1 MRLQD
6 PCIGS
11 LIRPL
16 SLVIFGAKVHITV
29 FPLLFALGFLGF
41 LGFLFFIGSIFFGI
55 AVTIKFV
62 LWIVLLP
69 LQILIWFIRLFFG
82 ILF

>member
-1 MRLQD
+1 
-6 PCIGS
+6 
-11 LIRPL
+11 
-16 SLVIFGAKVHITV
+16 VIFGAKVHVTV

-41 LGFLFFIGSIFFGI
+41 LGFLFFVGSIFFGI
-55 AVTIKFV
+55 TLTIKLV
-62 LWIVLLP
+62 LWIMLLP

>member
-11 LIRPL
+11 LIRHL
-16 SLVIFGAKVHITV
+16 SLVIFGAKVHISV
-29 FPLLFALGFLGF
+29 FPLLFALGVLGF
-41 LGFLFFIGSIFFGI
+41 LGFLFFVGSIFLGI
-55 AVTIKFV
+55 TLTIKLV
-62 LWIVLLP
+62 LWVVLLP

-82 ILF
+82 IFF

>member
-1 MRLQD
+1 MD
-6 PCIGS
+6 
-11 LIRPL
+11 
-16 SLVIFGAKVHITV
+16 IFV
-29 FPLLFALGFLGF
+29 FPLLFALGVLGF

-62 LWIVLLP
+62 LWMVLLP

>member
-11 LIRPL
+11 LIRRL
-16 SLVIFGAKVHITV
+16 SLVIFGAKVDIFV
-29 FPLLFALGFLGF
+29 FPLLFALGVLGF

-55 AVTIKFV
+55 AVTIKLV
-62 LWIVLLP
+62 LWMVLLP
-69 LQILIWFIRLFFG
+69 LQILVWFIRLFFG

>member
-1 MRLQD
+1 
-6 PCIGS
+6 
-11 LIRPL
+11 
-16 SLVIFGAKVHITV
+16 VIFGAKVHASV
-29 FPLLFALGFLGF
+29 FPLVFVLGFLGF

-62 LWIVLLP
+62 LWMALLP
-69 LQILIWFIRLFFG
+69 FQILIWFIRLFFG